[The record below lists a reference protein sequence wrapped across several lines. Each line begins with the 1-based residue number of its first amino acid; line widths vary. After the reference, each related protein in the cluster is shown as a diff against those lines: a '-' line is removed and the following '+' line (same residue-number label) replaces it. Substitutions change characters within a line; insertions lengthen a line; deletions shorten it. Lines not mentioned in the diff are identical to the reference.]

1 MEEED
6 VIVPTSGNSALDPT
20 KASSGLV
27 GTISGKAN
35 AAAEAASRSMGDPN
49 KFVSRP
55 KGGDSG
61 KSELENYWKRRHE
74 KAAEDLANGIK
85 PRPKTITA
93 SGGGGGGGEKRPSR
107 IKRSGLFGISNSTS
121 KDYGYLKF
129 KSPVFKEA
137 AMVNYSCIFPLHGY
151 LPQVCGPFRPITTE
165 SIGGMPQSM
174 AQEASTTGGPINL
187 DEI

>member
-1 MEEED
+1 MSS
-6 VIVPTSGNSALDPT
+6 VRRAL
-20 KASSGLV
+20 L
-27 GTISGKAN
+27 
-35 AAAEAASRSMGDPN
+35 AAHIRGGAAGA
-49 KFVSRP
+49 
-55 KGGDSG
+55 G
-61 KSELENYWKRRHE
+61 
-74 KAAEDLANGIK
+74 AAG
-85 PRPKTITA
+85 PRTA
-93 SGGGGGGGEKRPSR
+93 VGGGGGGEKRPSR